1 MLKGDTFAAAL
12 QLAAA
17 VLETRGDIAPDEVA
31 KVVIAC
37 YKGIDLAEQHLRE
50 EGPSGRES
58 GGEGLRRR

>member
-1 MLKGDTFAAAL
+1 VLKGDTFAAAL

-17 VLETRGDIAPDEVA
+17 VLETRGEIAPDEVA

-37 YKGIDLAEQHLRE
+37 YKGIEQAEQHLRE
-50 EGPSGRES
+50 EGSSGRES